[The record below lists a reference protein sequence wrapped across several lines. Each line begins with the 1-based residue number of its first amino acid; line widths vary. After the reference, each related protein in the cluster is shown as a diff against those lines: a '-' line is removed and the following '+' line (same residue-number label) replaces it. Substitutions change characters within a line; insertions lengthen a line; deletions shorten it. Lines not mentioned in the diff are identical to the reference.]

1 MFRSLFNRKYKVFIQ
16 SRNLHCN
23 FIGHS
28 AIAVSILILKAV
40 ASYNVDAT
48 MGHRW
53 LVVTLDCSL
62 CERSGSNSA
71 VTPGRFVDYEH
82 GCPAKHNILYIGR
95 AVWRNV
101 KNPTEWRG
109 RGERFEKTFWK
120 YAGCSRPPTPVPE
133 LVSRWRSRERQRQR
147 AACASHRRGDLS
159 LRVLALSPRSTWNE
173 RTQLTLGMT
182 QVWVYLCWLYCL
194 YCLRRPNVSIPLELS
209 TQVIRTDV
217 KRKRNWNELLC
228 FCFYLCFTRACSL
241 IVALFILICTST

>member
-82 GCPAKHNILYIGR
+82 GCLAKHNILYIGR
-95 AVWRNV
+95 AVRRKRKEPDWV
-101 KNPTEWRG
+101 E
-109 RGERFEKTFWK
+109 GERRTIWK
-120 YAGCSRPPTPVPE
+120 DVLKVRRLQYAGAGASFAMAKSWT
-133 LVSRWRSRERQRQR
+133 
-147 AACASHRRGDLS
+147 ACASHRRGDLS
-159 LRVLALSPRSTWNE
+159 LRVLTLSPRSTWNE

-209 TQVIRTDV
+209 TQWYVGTLSGSETET
-217 KRKRNWNELLC
+217 NC
-228 FCFYLCFTRACSL
+228 FVS
-241 IVALFILICTST
+241 VFIYASHVPVV